1 MTTQVCIYCKDS
13 DKIFDREHV
22 MPEAF
27 GTFEPDSSVL
37 DCVCKECNGYFGRNL
52 EFALSRDSSEAV
64 LRLRYGVK
72 PASEAKDLQYQK
84 LEIKVGQPGPWFGAM
99 AILEA
104 DASGIGVE
112 PVPVPQVAFRWKGQQ
127 ELT

>member
-84 LEIKVGQPGPWFGAM
+84 LEIKVGQPGPWFGAT